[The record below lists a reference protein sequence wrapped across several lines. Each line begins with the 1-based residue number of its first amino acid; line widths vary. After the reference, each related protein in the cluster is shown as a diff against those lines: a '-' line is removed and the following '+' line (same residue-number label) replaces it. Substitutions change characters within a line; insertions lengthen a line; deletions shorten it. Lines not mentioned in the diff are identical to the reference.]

1 MKRLSLSFVLILSA
15 ALIFSVA
22 GLADEA
28 DYAEADVTLTNTFDI
43 NATGNP
49 TIEITQDG
57 TTAESND
64 GITGNEVAL
73 SNLGTSSLANF
84 TGDITVT
91 VMALSNYNI
100 AASYFNNS
108 NPTGTAVTSGDLLNL
123 VSGSSGSSPG
133 VPYDLTNF
141 NHSSQFSGGGDWTGT
156 TGDKPSGL
164 DTLTSGSNNMGNTG
178 GPGDT
183 YTYGLELDLAALNAG
198 DYDNGN
204 SLTFQVAF
212 WVYDSTST

>member
-64 GITGNEVAL
+64 KITGNELAKL
-73 SNLGTSSLANF
+73 YWRHYRNCYGTQQL
-84 TGDITVT
+84 
-91 VMALSNYNI
+91 
-100 AASYFNNS
+100 
-108 NPTGTAVTSGDLLNL
+108 
-123 VSGSSGSSPG
+123 
-133 VPYDLTNF
+133 
-141 NHSSQFSGGGDWTGT
+141 
-156 TGDKPSGL
+156 
-164 DTLTSGSNNMGNTG
+164 
-178 GPGDT
+178 
-183 YTYGLELDLAALNAG
+183 
-198 DYDNGN
+198 
-204 SLTFQVAF
+204 
-212 WVYDSTST
+212 